1 MSLAK
6 PQSPGSKLPSF
17 PAHWIC
23 GSYSPSWAAPT
34 KSALLSSTVAIF
46 RSRSGAICLYDLCW
60 ENGLWKTGHSKFLRL
75 SSFDLQLP
83 SSQVSQ
89 GHFFKKK
96 HWPGKEL
103 CIYLFIWGSSG
114 PGTPSTTTLR
124 KEWLGSL
131 WSSRSWSFWYRYIK
145 WGHSFLFFW

>member
-6 PQSPGSKLPSF
+6 PQSPGCKLPSF

-89 GHFFKKK
+89 GHFFLKKALTRQGTL
-96 HWPGKEL
+96 HLPVHLGK
-103 CIYLFIWGSSG
+103 
-114 PGTPSTTTLR
+114 
-124 KEWLGSL
+124 LGAWYTFHNNTEKRVTWVSL
-131 WSSRSWSFWYRYIK
+131 VFT
-145 WGHSFLFFW
+145 

>member
-1 MSLAK
+1 MSLAE

-46 RSRSGAICLYDLCW
+46 RSRSGAIGLYDLCW
-60 ENGLWKTGHSKFLRL
+60 ENGLWKTGRSKFLRL
-75 SSFDLQLP
+75 SSFGLQLS

-89 GHFFKKK
+89 GHFFKKHSPRK
-96 HWPGKEL
+96 NSAFT
-103 CIYLFIWGSSG
+103 CSSG
-114 PGTPSTTTLR
+114 EAQCLVYLPQQHWEKSSS
-124 KEWLGSL
+124 SL
-131 WSSRSWSFWYRYIK
+131 SGFHIVDLFDIDILNEDIHWF
-145 WGHSFLFFW
+145 FFFW

>member
-6 PQSPGSKLPSF
+6 PQSPGCKLPSF

-89 GHFFKKK
+89 GHFLKKSIDQARNSAFT
-96 HWPGKEL
+96 
-103 CIYLFIWGSSG
+103 CSSG
-114 PGTPSTTTLR
+114 EAWGLVYLPQQHWEKSN
-124 KEWLGSL
+124 LGLSGL
-131 WSSRSWSFWYRYIK
+131 HIVGLFDTDILNEDILS
-145 WGHSFLFFW
+145 FFW